1 MKTIIIYKD
10 SGEIIFSQ
18 SGQGVSADGGANIIE
33 TDIPDGYY
41 VKSVNTETG
50 EPVLEEIPKSD
61 EQQQIDELKKTVAE
75 LQAASDEQ
83 KRITDVIIGATESE
97 ETA

>member
-1 MKTIIIYKD
+1 MKAVIIYTNT
-10 SGEIIFSQ
+10 GEILATLM
-18 SGQGVSADGGANIIE
+18 GENVSAANGANIIE
-33 TDIPDGYY
+33 TDIPDGYTFS
-41 VKSVNTETG
+41 SVNPETG

-75 LQAASDEQ
+75 LQAASAEQ
-83 KRITDVIIGATESE
+83 KQITDVIIGATESE

>member
-41 VKSVNTETG
+41 VKSVNTETN
-50 EPVLEEIPKSD
+50 EPVLKEIPKSS
-61 EQQQIDELKKTVAE
+61 EQVQIDDLKKIVAE
-75 LQAASDEQ
+75 LKVSSDEQ
-83 KRITDVIIGATESE
+83 KRITDVIIGAEESE
-97 ETA
+97 ETV

>member
-1 MKTIIIYKD
+1 MTTLILYDD
-10 SGEIIFSQ
+10 SGRVVMTQ
-18 SGQGVSADGGANIIE
+18 SGIDYSACKTLI

-41 VKSVNTETG
+41 AASVNPETG

-61 EQQQIDELKKTVAE
+61 EQKQIDDLKKTVAE